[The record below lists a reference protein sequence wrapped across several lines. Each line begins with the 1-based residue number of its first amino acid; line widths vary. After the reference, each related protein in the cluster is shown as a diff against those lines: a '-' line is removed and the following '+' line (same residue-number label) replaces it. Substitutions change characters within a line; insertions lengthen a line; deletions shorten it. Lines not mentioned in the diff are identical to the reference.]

1 MYNARGRITA
11 GAGLG
16 IMTTAA
22 LASITRM
29 SQLQATTPFSR
40 SDVLPAL
47 AVIAGFTALLLLS
60 YLLWLKWSASRLF
73 MIVVSLITVLCIS
86 NVELSRTIDG
96 VTTSSQNAAGRWVA
110 VVGAA
115 LMIIGAIRR
124 RSARSTDTLD
134 HRGLHPRGMSTA
146 H

>member
-11 GAGLG
+11 GAGVA

-22 LASITRM
+22 LASMTRM
-29 SQLQATTPFSR
+29 NQLQATTPFSR
-40 SDVLPAL
+40 SDVAPAL
-47 AVIAGFTALLLLS
+47 AVVAGFTSLLLLS
-60 YLLWLKWSASRLF
+60 YVLWLKWSTSRLF
-73 MIVVSLITVLCIS
+73 MILMSLITVLCIS

-110 VVGAA
+110 VIGAA

-124 RSARSTDTLD
+124 RRARPSDTLD
-134 HRGLHPRGMSTA
+134 HRALHPHGMSTA